1 MNRHH
6 IDYPV
11 ISTAMPEELIA
22 VITDPGTRDIVHIAE
37 NIEGAYQKVLQ
48 DMRDVLAEFHREFRP
63 IPGHKGYIL
72 SGFKCGVA
80 GCPDCPHGVFWRK
93 VTCRRVKVP
102 EEPGQP
108 ESGMTKTQLD
118 RSGFQETMPMPLSQ
132 AIPEPEPSEAGEGP
146 RRQTTIFSPT
156 PKPLTS
162 LPGGLFAQRH
172 RPPDDTPQNFR
183 PHPHP
188 VLRLNNQRE
197 ALSEF
202 RERIRYMN
210 ASLRKNSLFAELR

>member
-22 VITDPGTRDIVHIAE
+22 VITDPGTRDIVLIAE

-48 DMRDVLAEFHREFRP
+48 NMRDVLAEFHREFRP

-146 RRQTTIFSPT
+146 RRKTKIFWHKT
-156 PKPLTS
+156 KRLKS
-162 LPGGLFAQRH
+162 LPGGFFAKRN
-172 RPPDDTPQNFR
+172 RLSEENLKKFR
-183 PHPHP
+183 AYHDR